1 MRKVLAM
8 GEVWGVLAAVL
19 SSGLGGT
26 SIGAT
31 RFIRHA
37 IDPLAIGAFRFGL
50 GFIFLLPI
58 ALMQGGK
65 WPARNDWAGVAGLGL
80 LFFGLFPILFNASLI
95 FTTAARGAL
104 ALSTLPLLTMVV
116 AAALGVE
123 PLTMR
128 KTAGVLVAT
137 TGVAV
142 ALLSSLAS
150 APSGAWR
157 GDALMV
163 CAAFCMALYS
173 VWSKPFIARSGPIP
187 FTTMGM
193 SAGAL
198 FLITVSAIRGSFEPV
213 AAFGPPQWMA
223 VIYLGLFGSA
233 LTFYLWAFALSR
245 TTPTRVAISVT
256 VNPITAALVGAVLL
270 DEPIRWNLIVGLMA
284 VALGIWIATTVSCRI
299 RPADQP
305 TATPP
310 NQSAESQ
317 RLFSIRLESV
327 EIRSRR

>member
-1 MRKVLAM
+1 M

-31 RFIRHA
+31 RFVRHA

-50 GFIFLLPI
+50 GFIFLVPI

-65 WPARNDWAGVAGLGL
+65 WPARNDWAAVAGLGL

-123 PLTMR
+123 PLTAR
-128 KTAGVLVAT
+128 KTAGVLIAT
-137 TGVAV
+137 GGVAI

-150 APSGAWR
+150 APDGAWR

-163 CAAFCMALYS
+163 SAAFCMALYS
-173 VWSKPFIARSGPIP
+173 VWSKPFIRRSGPIP
-187 FTTMGM
+187 FTTMAM
-193 SAGAL
+193 SVGAL
-198 FLITVSAIRGSFEPV
+198 FLISVSVLRGSFAPV
-213 AAFGPPQWMA
+213 AAFGTSQWLA
-223 VIYLGLFGSA
+223 VSYLGLFGSA

-270 DEPIRWNLIVGLMA
+270 DEPIRWNLAVGLVA
-284 VALGIWIATTVSCRI
+284 VFIGIWIATTVGRRQQDD
-299 RPADQP
+299 RPKA
-305 TATPP
+305 TAPV
-310 NQSAESQ
+310 ESTKSQ
-317 RLFSIRLESV
+317 QLLSIRSE
-327 EIRSRR
+327 